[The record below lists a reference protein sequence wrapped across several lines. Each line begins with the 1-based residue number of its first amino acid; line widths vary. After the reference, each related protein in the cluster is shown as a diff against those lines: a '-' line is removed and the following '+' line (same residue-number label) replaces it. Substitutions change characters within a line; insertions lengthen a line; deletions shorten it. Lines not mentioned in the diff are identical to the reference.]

1 MDIQELFHSY
11 REEINNFLNRIDLQE
26 VKEVLHAF
34 KNCSGLLVF
43 SGVGKSG
50 LVAQKIAATMTSTG
64 TRALYLSPVEAMHGD
79 IGVISANDLFIAV
92 SNSGETEEILHLL
105 PYVRNKG
112 AKIIA
117 FVSNPKSRIAKGAD
131 LTLTLP
137 VEKELC
143 PFNLAPTISTT
154 AQLILGD
161 VLAIALMHSSQFS
174 LDQYAMNHPSGAI
187 GKRITLKVED
197 LMLKGDH
204 IPRAYPQTRIIDAL
218 HELSNKRAG
227 CLLITD
233 AQNKL
238 LGIFTD
244 GDLRR
249 ALQKYGDALLQK
261 PLEEVMT
268 TGGRT
273 IGPKVLAWEAMKV
286 MEGSQKSP
294 IMIMPVIDES
304 REVLGLLKMH
314 DIIQSG
320 L

>member
-11 REEINNFLNRIDLQE
+11 RDGINHFFNGIDLQE
-26 VKEVLHAF
+26 VEEVLNAF
-34 KNCSGLLVF
+34 KKCSGLLVF

-50 LVAQKIAATMTSTG
+50 LVAQKIATTMTSTG
-64 TRALYLSPVEAMHGD
+64 TRALFLSPVEAMHGD
-79 IGVISANDLFIAV
+79 IGVVSANDLFIAV
-92 SNSGETEEILHLL
+92 SKSGETEELLHLL

-112 AKIIA
+112 AKVIA
-117 FVSNPKSRIAKGAD
+117 FVSNPESRIAKGAD
-131 LTLTLP
+131 ITLTLP

-161 VLAIALMHSSQFS
+161 VLAIALMKAAQFS
-174 LDQYAMNHPSGAI
+174 LDQYAMNHPSGTI

-197 LMLKGDH
+197 LMLKGEH
-204 IPRAYPQTRIIDAL
+204 IPRAKAQTRIIDAL

-227 CLLITD
+227 CLLIVD
-233 AQNKL
+233 DQEKL

-268 TGGRT
+268 KEGRT
-273 IGPKVLAWEAMKV
+273 IGPQVLAWEAMKI

-294 IMIMPVIDES
+294 IMMMPVINEN
-304 REVLGLLKMH
+304 RRVLGLLKMH